1 MRTVD
6 DKSLLHLSR
15 RLRRHAMHFH
25 FSVMF
30 ERLIS
35 ASSFFESDRNG
46 VTYIFTNCFPEIGSY
61 RQLVRAISQSHK
73 RTLERMAI
81 HCALYFDQSTG
92 PKKLHRLRPDYI
104 GPSGFV
110 RTLLQ
115 FCCER
120 SLHDSSILS
129 RRRNMAITPGGLWN
143 YDVYACR

>member
-1 MRTVD
+1 
-6 DKSLLHLSR
+6 
-15 RLRRHAMHFH
+15 MHFH

-30 ERLIS
+30 GRPIS
-35 ASSFFESDRNG
+35 ASSFFESDRNSI
-46 VTYIFTNCFPEIGSY
+46 TYIFTNSFPEIGSY

-110 RTLLQ
+110 RALLQ